1 MASNKR
7 SQTYII
13 AATVAMAVL
22 FVLNVTTGSVEI
34 PLADI
39 WNIVSGDETEKE
51 TWRYIVL
58 QSRIPAAITALLS
71 GASLAVCG
79 LMLQTSFNNPLA
91 GPSIFGINSG
101 ASLGVA
107 VVLLFFGG
115 SLSTDILTL
124 SGFVA
129 IIAGA
134 IIGSLAVIAL
144 LLIFSKL
151 IKSNV
156 ALLIVGIMVG
166 YISSAAISILNF
178 FATDQSIASYVMWGM
193 GSFNNVTI
201 EHIPAFTSATTVCI
215 ILSLL
220 LIKPLNAL
228 LLGDSYARNLGI
240 NTQHTRLL
248 LLLLT
253 GVQTAVTTAYCGPV
267 AFIGLAVPHI
277 ARLSLHT
284 DNQTE
289 LMPCTIFT
297 GSIMALL
304 CNWLSA
310 MPSNGNIIPL
320 NAITPMIGAP
330 VIIYIVVKQRRSVR

>member
-1 MASNKR
+1 
-7 SQTYII
+7 
-13 AATVAMAVL
+13 MAVL

>member
-289 LMPCTIFT
+289 LMPCTILT

-304 CNWLSA
+304 CNLLST
-310 MPSNGNIIPL
+310 MPSNGSIIPL
-320 NAITPMIGAP
+320 NAITPIIGAP
-330 VIIYIVVKQRRSVR
+330 VIIYIVVKQRRSIR